1 MNIAHTSNPIPTTI
15 KLMLKNHALLLTN
28 AQPGMMSSKPI
39 KPTQDFLFLYIAE
52 PVKDVA
58 PAAVAT
64 AGASSL
70 GVLDSRGVNKF
81 DLC

>member
-1 MNIAHTSNPIPTTI
+1 MNIAHTSKPIPTTI
-15 KLMLKNHALLLTN
+15 KLILKNHALLLTN

-39 KPTQDFLFLYIAE
+39 KPNQGFFRLYIAN

-70 GVLDSRGVNKF
+70 GVVLGG
-81 DLC
+81 